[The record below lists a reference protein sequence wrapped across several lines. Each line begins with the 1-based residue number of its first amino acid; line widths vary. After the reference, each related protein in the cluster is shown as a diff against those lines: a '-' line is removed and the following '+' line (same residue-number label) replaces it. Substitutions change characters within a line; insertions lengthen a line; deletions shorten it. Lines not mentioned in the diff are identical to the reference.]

1 VSGSSL
7 EWFRRG
13 TLGLLMLLMLPASA
27 SEPPA
32 PERLREG
39 RIRYA
44 LATGDLPEALRHL
57 PGLSGA
63 SAPFLRA
70 RAWYQAGFRER
81 ALAEFQQVLEGPWH
95 RGEAALVLARA
106 ALADGDQ
113 TSAQDRF
120 EQAARLG
127 PATATQEA
135 LYQLAMLA
143 LRSGQADQAGDRLAR
158 MPEGY
163 WAASGYVNLARHYAE
178 EDLSPTRALVALRV
192 ALAMTAKDPLPE
204 RAKALRDR
212 ILIRSGYLAYRNG
225 DPGKALGFLEQVSLT
240 STSTPRALYLHGLA
254 RMAQGNY
261 RAAMQ
266 SWHRAR
272 KFPLA
277 YPGAADA
284 WLGMG
289 QGYDRA
295 GYLGQ
300 AGEAYL
306 AANAAYESERVT
318 LRTLARDIHDR
329 GAYPA
334 LVQAARN
341 DDVEWFLADNRT
353 LQQPRLA
360 YLLDFLE
367 QPEAQQAVAAVARLQ
382 GLEQQLIGTSRDLAL
397 FAETLAR
404 GHGDAGRLPELTAR
418 NQTLLERVRAAR
430 TQVSPTPQGPWFE
443 LEQSLVLAAHA
454 LNDLSAPAGNGDSRV
469 RIGEYRTLGEAYLR
483 QVSELRRRA
492 EARLDALA
500 LDYVNR
506 QDQRMARA
514 LGKAEQRI
522 AHLYEYLALETL
534 GEASP

>member
-1 VSGSSL
+1 
-7 EWFRRG
+7 
-13 TLGLLMLLMLPASA
+13 
-27 SEPPA
+27 
-32 PERLREG
+32 
-39 RIRYA
+39 
-44 LATGDLPEALRHL
+44 
-57 PGLSGA
+57 
-63 SAPFLRA
+63 
-70 RAWYQAGFRER
+70 
-81 ALAEFQQVLEGPWH
+81 
-95 RGEAALVLARA
+95 
-106 ALADGDQ
+106 
-113 TSAQDRF
+113 
-120 EQAARLG
+120 
-127 PATATQEA
+127 
-135 LYQLAMLA
+135 
-143 LRSGQADQAGDRLAR
+143 
-158 MPEGY
+158 
-163 WAASGYVNLARHYAE
+163 
-178 EDLSPTRALVALRV
+178 
-192 ALAMTAKDPLPE
+192 
-204 RAKALRDR
+204 
-212 ILIRSGYLAYRNG
+212 
-225 DPGKALGFLEQVSLT
+225 
-240 STSTPRALYLHGLA
+240 
-254 RMAQGNY
+254 MAQGNY

-418 NQTLLERVRAAR
+418 NQTLLERGAGGPDPGVRHPSG
-430 TQVSPTPQGPWFE
+430 TV
-443 LEQSLVLAAHA
+443 V
-454 LNDLSAPAGNGDSRV
+454 
-469 RIGEYRTLGEAYLR
+469 
-483 QVSELRRRA
+483 
-492 EARLDALA
+492 
-500 LDYVNR
+500 
-506 QDQRMARA
+506 
-514 LGKAEQRI
+514 
-522 AHLYEYLALETL
+522 
-534 GEASP
+534 